1 MRILWI
7 KKLKKNK
14 PTEEKSINTES
25 SFSDHDEDMRRFRQ
39 LHQELQM
46 VINKDMI
53 AADGSILAPIHG
65 VRLAKNSQN

>member
-1 MRILWI
+1 M
-7 KKLKKNK
+7 KNK
-14 PTEEKSINTES
+14 PTEDKPIINTEP

-39 LHQELQM
+39 LHQELQA
-46 VINKDMI
+46 VINRDMI